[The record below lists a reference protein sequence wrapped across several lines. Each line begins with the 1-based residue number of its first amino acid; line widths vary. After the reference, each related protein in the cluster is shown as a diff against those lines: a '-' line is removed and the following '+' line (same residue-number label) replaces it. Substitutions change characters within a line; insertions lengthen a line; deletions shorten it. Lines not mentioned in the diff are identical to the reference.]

1 MLPAFRNSIMK
12 SLKFAAAALVCL
24 SVIGSA
30 AVSHAD
36 IVFGNLGASGT
47 NALNPSTNASITD
60 VNWLAHGFTV
70 GGTNTVLSSVTLG
83 LYDNSNTVAR
93 VQLFAS
99 GSGSVPSG
107 LPLATLTQ
115 TVSSLTPAR
124 MTFSFSPSLSLTSG
138 SSYWVVVSTTETSGL
153 FNWSFNNEGDFPT
166 AQNSSG
172 YSALSPVTMA
182 STDSGASW
190 STSGVNRPASI
201 SITAVPEPSSIVLAG
216 LGVLAAGYQLR
227 RRMKR
232 A

>member
-1 MLPAFRNSIMK
+1 
-12 SLKFAAAALVCL
+12 
-24 SVIGSA
+24 
-30 AVSHAD
+30 
-36 IVFGNLGASGT
+36 
-47 NALNPSTNASITD
+47 
-60 VNWLAHGFTV
+60 
-70 GGTNTVLSSVTLG
+70 
-83 LYDNSNTVAR
+83 
-93 VQLFAS
+93 
-99 GSGSVPSG
+99 
-107 LPLATLTQ
+107 
-115 TVSSLTPAR
+115 

-172 YSALSPVTMA
+172 YSAMSPVTMA

>member
-1 MLPAFRNSIMK
+1 MK

-30 AVSHAD
+30 TVSHAD

-47 NALNPSTNASITD
+47 NALNPSTNAGISD

-115 TVSSLTPAR
+115 TVSSLTPAL

-153 FNWSFNNEGDFPT
+153 FNWSFNDEGDFPT

-172 YSALSPVTMA
+172 YSALSPVTKA

-201 SITAVPEPSSIVLAG
+201 SITSITAVPEPSSIVLAG